1 MFKKLRIR
9 DQFVLL
15 SAVVAAALLI
25 LAAGSIYSLKSAN
38 DRLRQSQELS
48 INVVQAVDTA
58 RLAQVDFKKQ
68 VQEWKDTLIRGTD
81 PQSFDKYQGN
91 FKKREESVRKDLET
105 LAGLMGRLGLQ
116 KDQVEEALKVHAQ
129 LGERYHE
136 ALKSYNKSSA
146 VSYLV
151 VDRLVKGMDRPPTDA
166 IDGIV
171 SYIWEN
177 GQKEISDAEKRA
189 ASAYSLQRNLALG
202 LTIAMFAVVFFLA
215 WNILRGVLGQLGGEP
230 VQISGILKKISQG
243 DLAVGI
249 KDEGSNPESMVA
261 SMTVMAENLRGL
273 VAKIKMSA
281 ASVSSASQQLSA
293 TSEQTS
299 RGASSQ
305 AERSLQIATSAS
317 EMSQTVLNIA
327 RNASDIAATA
337 TTTSKKAH
345 DGEAVAE
352 KSAKE
357 VKSIAEAVRK
367 SAELTASLGHRSREI
382 GEIVGVIKDI
392 ADQTNLLA
400 LNAAIEAARAGERGQ
415 GFAVVADEVRQLAE
429 RTSKATAKISEMIAQ
444 VQREVENAVSTM
456 DAGTK
461 NVEVGVE
468 FVVRAGDEFHGIA
481 QSVEELHS
489 MVQQI
494 ASATEQ
500 MSAVSEQISGDID
513 TISNVSQENSASARQ
528 ISQSAS
534 DLARLSSD
542 LQGVMMQF
550 QV

>member
-15 SAVVAAALLI
+15 STVVAAALLI

-48 INVVQAVDTA
+48 VNVVKAVDTA

-68 VQEWKDTLIRGTD
+68 VQEWKDTLLRGTD

-105 LAGLMGRLGLQ
+105 LEGLMGRLGLQ

-129 LGERYHE
+129 LGERYRE

-146 VSYLV
+146 LSYLV

-171 SYIWEN
+171 AYIREN
-177 GQKEISDAEKRA
+177 GQKQISDAEKRA
-189 ASAYSLQRNLALG
+189 ASSYSLERNLALG
-202 LTIAMFAVVFFLA
+202 LSIAMFAVVFFLA

-243 DLAVGI
+243 DLAVSI

-261 SMTVMAENLRGL
+261 SMAAMTENLRGL

-305 AERSLQIATSAS
+305 AERSLQIAMSAS

-337 TTTSKKAH
+337 TTTSKKARG
-345 DGEAVAE
+345 GEVIAE
-352 KSAKE
+352 KSADE

-429 RTSKATAKISEMIAQ
+429 RTSKATSKISEMIAQ

-456 DAGTK
+456 DEGTK

-534 DLARLSSD
+534 DLARLSTD
-542 LQGVMMQF
+542 LQGVMVQF